1 MNRNNQAEQMKAPG
15 FWYTFLHTIKASF
28 LSRDTI
34 LIFAGA
40 IAFYLIFY
48 AWPYGNQQI
57 QHVPSAV
64 LDLDRSAAARRL
76 VTAMDASPAISVVR
90 ITQDEG
96 EAMEAFRREEF
107 SVLITIPKDFEKSLT
122 RGENVTVH
130 VLGNGAFPVKA
141 RAVQAALGGVVTDK
155 TKLLDDAAVYATGL
169 PGTSVHSHHQ
179 AAPGLRVQY
188 MYNEIGGY
196 GNYTVPVVGPVI
208 IQAVMLMA
216 ITMALGGWLVAARR
230 EPFVEAALD
239 RPLHRGAAVWLAFTL
254 ITFLWFVYMQGFD
267 FWWHEYGSMRSVAA
281 TLGTGLLFSASV
293 ASFGMAVTILL
304 GSNRWS
310 SQAVVMISAP
320 AVFISGGIWPMTNVL
335 SEPVFALSLFIPTS
349 PAVPALLAASQD
361 GALTE
366 SLLGNPRH
374 SDALLSLDGAPSRA
388 PPRLARGRRT
398 GLQPRRPQA
407 RALRQDRPALRLG
420 LLRQQHMQ
428 FIDSHSH
435 LNSDAFDE
443 DRDEVIARMKAAG
456 MAAAMVIACEDD
468 ELPKLEALLAEHP
481 GWLFGA
487 WALHPEFPDKPE
499 PTVERI
505 AEICSRPGFAA
516 VGETGLDFY
525 WCKEPLDWQRARFRR
540 HIEAAKAIGKPLI
553 IHARDSEREAL
564 EILRDMHAGDVGFV
578 MHCFC
583 GDTDT
588 ALAVVGAGGHVSF
601 TGNLTFKRNE
611 ALRETARALP
621 LESLLLETDCP
632 YMAPVPKRGKR
643 CEPQYVEY
651 VAECLAGLFGVD
663 KAHVA
668 RQTTANAVRLFR
680 LPIRLEEA

>member
-1 MNRNNQAEQMKAPG
+1 MFWMGGLMALATALSQSG
-15 FWYTFLHTIKASF
+15 FIKWAAAFIANGIAGAHMGWISSF
-28 LSRDTI
+28 LIISLIYIYSHYCFASVTARI
-34 LIFAGA
+34 SAMYAAFVAVAAACGAPALMVAVAFGIFANLP
-40 IAFYLIFY
+40 I
-48 AWPYGNQQI
+48 
-57 QHVPSAV
+57 
-64 LDLDRSAAARRL
+64 
-76 VTAMDASPAISVVR
+76 
-90 ITQDEG
+90 
-96 EAMEAFRREEF
+96 
-107 SVLITIPKDFEKSLT
+107 SLT
-122 RGENVTVH
+122 H
-130 VLGNGAFPVKA
+130 YGNGAVPVKA

-366 SLLGNPRH
+366 SILPYWGILGIQTLFYLSTALHLVHRRDWRE
-374 SDALLSLDGAPSRA
+374 DAVQAYSR
-388 PPRLARGRRT
+388 G
-398 GLQPRRPQA
+398 
-407 RALRQDRPALRLG
+407 ALRREPFVKTDRP
-420 LLRQQHMQ
+420 
-428 FIDSHSH
+428 
-435 LNSDAFDE
+435 SDWD
-443 DRDEVIARMKAAG
+443 
-456 MAAAMVIACEDD
+456 
-468 ELPKLEALLAEHP
+468 
-481 GWLFGA
+481 
-487 WALHPEFPDKPE
+487 
-499 PTVERI
+499 
-505 AEICSRPGFAA
+505 
-516 VGETGLDFY
+516 Y
-525 WCKEPLDWQRARFRR
+525 
-540 HIEAAKAIGKPLI
+540 
-553 IHARDSEREAL
+553 
-564 EILRDMHAGDVGFV
+564 
-578 MHCFC
+578 
-583 GDTDT
+583 
-588 ALAVVGAGGHVSF
+588 
-601 TGNLTFKRNE
+601 
-611 ALRETARALP
+611 
-621 LESLLLETDCP
+621 
-632 YMAPVPKRGKR
+632 
-643 CEPQYVEY
+643 
-651 VAECLAGLFGVD
+651 
-663 KAHVA
+663 
-668 RQTTANAVRLFR
+668 
-680 LPIRLEEA
+680 